1 MWGEIDRTVQK
12 QQEVIVIATAAIF
25 SLEAIKLA
33 TLKPLVSDC
42 SNLSKMSHNSV
53 KSQHT
58 DMKYIFF
65 LQYDSLFQILSEMS
79 TANKSLHTCFES

>member
-1 MWGEIDRTVQK
+1 MILKYHLTFLEEWRERREAKIMSGEIDRTIQK
-12 QQEVIVIATAAIF
+12 QQEGKVIATAAKN
-25 SLEAIKLA
+25 SLQANKLA

-53 KSQHT
+53 KSQHK

-65 LQYDSLFQILSEMS
+65 LPL
-79 TANKSLHTCFES
+79 